1 MNSVQSQHP
10 INYSA
15 SGIVRYAWLPI
26 PIFILLIGILWM
38 ADLKIVLEPPYL
50 LPLFNFIFS
59 TAVAFFV
66 SYLAVIS
73 FSRNA
78 SVTVLMLGSG
88 MLFFGTVSVI
98 AAIAIQIGQINLGI
112 TVYNTG
118 VLFSGMCHLLAAAAL
133 VIESRVNRNAIL
145 ILSATYALVLTV
157 IGLLTYAATK
167 DLTPVFFIQG
177 IGPTPFRQAVLGTAV
192 GIHLLSGI
200 IIALVSRRFH
210 WIFGRWYA
218 LSLMM
223 IAIGLFGVLIISHV
237 GSPLGWSGRAAQYVG
252 GIYMIVAVLVG
263 ARKNGEW
270 DASLQAAL
278 KESQERYRML
288 VEATFEGIVISEEE
302 VIVDVNEQFCRMLG
316 YTESELIGKPISD
329 LIPEKDRKR
338 VVSTILSGQDVTDE
352 HFMLKKDGNILVV
365 ESHGRTILRNGRHIR
380 YSAVRDITD
389 RKRSEKALQESEDK
403 FSKAFYNS
411 PTFMF
416 ITERDTGI
424 YIETNDAYSALT
436 SFKHEELIGHS
447 SIELG
452 ILSSE
457 VRAEI
462 IRHLLKSGRVQNMQ
476 LQIVTKSGEI
486 KTRLFSAETFEY
498 KGKPC
503 MIGSGIDIT
512 ELIQA
517 NEALRISEEKYRFLF
532 DSMKEGFCIVEV
544 IFDENGKGIDHRFI
558 EVNQAF
564 EHHTGLNE
572 AVGKTALELVPGL
585 ESKWSKRYGRIA
597 ASGKAEH
604 FIDDS
609 VAMGRWFEMDCFG
622 VGNPEENRVAL
633 LFNDITERKQVEDA
647 LRESENRFRMLF
659 EHMAEGFFL
668 AEIICDESGNPVD
681 YQHLAVNPALE
692 YFVGKTRLEVLKSP
706 RPWIEKFGRVAL
718 TGKPEKFEGF
728 SVLLNRHFLISA
740 YCPEHGKFACLVQD
754 ITDAKRSK
762 QKLIES
768 EERFRTM
775 ADGLPL
781 MVWVYD
787 HRNKQLLVNKTYLE
801 FFGVTHEEVNNDR
814 WQILIHP
821 DDADAYLNEFFDC
834 VRSQRPFYG
843 QARVKRSDGQW
854 RWIESW
860 AQPRLSPDGG
870 YMGSVGTSTDITERK
885 QTEEAIKDLTKNLE
899 LRVAERTAVAE
910 QRARQLQQLALELSN
925 AEDKE
930 RKRMAMILHDDLQQH
945 LGALRFNLF
954 TLLPKD
960 LIDDEVKDRLLKFE
974 DLIDQ
979 AIKKTRSLSHELSP
993 PVLHQS
999 GFLAALN
1006 WLAKDVQQKHGQQV
1020 ILKSMPEA
1028 EPESTAVSSVLFRSV
1043 RELLFNALKHS
1054 ETKTAFIEADV
1065 MGNFISVSVK
1075 DHGKGCDVEA
1085 VKARTS
1091 SAPGFGLFNIEE
1103 RIKFLGGHFE
1113 IDSIPGNGCCVTLR
1127 VPKDPES
1134 TLQNVQVSTDVIP
1147 KKKQQKQPQTADQ
1160 IRIMLVDDHP
1170 SIRQGMSMF
1179 LKAITD
1185 FELLAEASNGIE
1197 AVRMARELKPDVVLM
1212 DISMPEMDGIEAT
1225 AVIKKD
1231 HPNIRIIGLSM
1242 HEDEKTR
1249 ERMLS
1254 AGASAYLNKAAP
1266 VNEIIEVIKNSRTI
1280 KKAIGT

>member
-1 MNSVQSQHP
+1 MNSVQSQHLM
-10 INYSA
+10 NYRA

-26 PIFILLIGILWM
+26 PIFILLIGTLWL
-38 ADLKIVLEPPYL
+38 ADMKIVIEPPYL

-88 MLFFGTVSVI
+88 MLFFGTVSFI
-98 AAIAIQIGQINLGI
+98 AAIAIQLGHINIGV

-133 VIESRVNRNAIL
+133 TIESRVNRNAVL

-157 IGLLTYAATK
+157 IGLLTYAAAK
-167 DLTPVFFIQG
+167 GLTPVFFLQG
-177 IGPTPFRQAVLGTAV
+177 MGPTPFRQAVLGTAV
-192 GIHLLSGI
+192 GIHLLSGF

-218 LSLMM
+218 LSLLM
-223 IAIGLFGVLIISHV
+223 IAIGLFGVLVISHV

-252 GIYMIVAVLVG
+252 GIYMLMAVLVG
-263 ARKNGEW
+263 AGKNGEW

-288 VEATFEGIVISEEE
+288 VEATFEGIVISKEE

-338 VVSTILSGQDVTDE
+338 VVSTIFSGQDVTDE
-352 HFMLKKDGNILVV
+352 HFMLKKDGNNIVV

-389 RKRSEKALQESEDK
+389 RKESEKALQESEQRYRALFTNMTEGFALGQVLFDPNGAVCDFNFLEINDAFEQQTGLSRQIIGRPMTEVLPNLEQHWIDTYCRVAVTGEGVHFQNYNK
-403 FSKAFYNS
+403 DTDRHYDVICYSPSKNCFAIIFLDITGQVNKEQLLRQVNERLQQKTEALQTANKDLQRAHGLIEGITRSTSDLIAAQDTNFRYIYFNEAYRREFKNLWGREIEIGTS
-411 PTFMF
+411 MIESLASWPEDQQMAIDLWNRALKGESFG
-416 ITERDTGI
+416 ITEKFGP
-424 YIETNDAYSALT
+424 
-436 SFKHEELIGHS
+436 EL
-447 SIELG
+447 EKQ
-452 ILSSE
+452 
-457 VRAEI
+457 VY
-462 IRHLLKSGRVQNMQ
+462 Q
-476 LQIVTKSGEI
+476 LQFNPVYDAQGKQIGAAHILRNVTE
-486 KTRLFSAETFEY
+486 
-498 KGKPC
+498 
-503 MIGSGIDIT
+503 
-512 ELIQA
+512 
-517 NEALRISEEKYRFLF
+517 
-532 DSMKEGFCIVEV
+532 
-544 IFDENGKGIDHRFI
+544 
-558 EVNQAF
+558 
-564 EHHTGLNE
+564 
-572 AVGKTALELVPGL
+572 
-585 ESKWSKRYGRIA
+585 
-597 ASGKAEH
+597 
-604 FIDDS
+604 
-609 VAMGRWFEMDCFG
+609 
-622 VGNPEENRVAL
+622 
-633 LFNDITERKQVEDA
+633 QVRTQQA
-647 LRESENRFRMLF
+647 LRESENRFRLLF
-659 EHMAEGFFL
+659 ENMAEGFFL
-668 AEIICDESGNPVD
+668 AEIICDKSGKPFD
-681 YQHLAVNPALE
+681 YRHLKVNPALE
-692 YFVGKTRLEVLKSP
+692 SLVNIKPEDLIGKTRLEVVKSQS
-706 RPWIEKFGRVAL
+706 PWIEEFGRVAL

-728 SVLLNRHFLISA
+728 SVFLNRHYSFSA
-740 YCPEHGKFACLVQD
+740 YCPEHGKFACLVQ
-754 ITDAKRSK
+754 
-762 QKLIES
+762 
-768 EERFRTM
+768 
-775 ADGLPL
+775 
-781 MVWVYD
+781 
-787 HRNKQLLVNKTYLE
+787 
-801 FFGVTHEEVNNDR
+801 
-814 WQILIHP
+814 
-821 DDADAYLNEFFDC
+821 
-834 VRSQRPFYG
+834 
-843 QARVKRSDGQW
+843 
-854 RWIESW
+854 
-860 AQPRLSPDGG
+860 
-870 YMGSVGTSTDITERK
+870 DITERK

-960 LIDDEVKDRLLKFE
+960 LIDDEVKDRLFKFE

-1006 WLAKDVQQKHGQQV
+1006 WLIKDVQEKHGQQV
-1020 ILKSMPEA
+1020 TLKSTPEA
-1028 EPESTAVSSVLFRSV
+1028 EPKSTVVASVLFRSV

-1065 MGNFISVSVK
+1065 AGNFISVSVK

-1091 SAPGFGLFNIEE
+1091 STPGFGLFNIEE

-1113 IDSIPGNGCCVTLR
+1113 IDSIPGNGCCVTVR

-1134 TLQNVQVSTDVIP
+1134 TLQTVQVSTDVISKE
-1147 KKKQQKQPQTADQ
+1147 KKQKQPQTADQ
-1160 IRIMLVDDHP
+1160 LRIMLVDDHP

-1266 VNEIIEVIKNSRTI
+1266 VNKIIEVIKNSRTSN
-1280 KKAIGT
+1280 

>member
-1 MNSVQSQHP
+1 MNSLQNQHP
-10 INYSA
+10 LKYSA
-15 SGIVRYAWLPI
+15 SGILRYAWLPI
-26 PIFILLIGILWM
+26 PIFILLIGTLWL
-38 ADLKIVLEPPYL
+38 ADIKLVLEPPYL

-59 TAVAFFV
+59 TAVSFFV
-66 SYLAVIS
+66 SYVAVIS

-88 MLFFGTVSVI
+88 MLFFGTVSFI
-98 AAIAIQIGQINLGI
+98 AAIAIQIGQINLAI

-118 VLFSGMCHLLAAAAL
+118 VLFSGMCHFLAAAAL
-133 VIESRVNRNAIL
+133 TIESRVNRSAIL
-145 ILSATYALVLTV
+145 VLSATYAFILTV
-157 IGLLTYAATK
+157 IGLLTYAAAK

-200 IIALVSRRFH
+200 IIVLVSRRFH

-223 IAIGLFGVLIISHV
+223 IAIGLFGVLVTNHV
-237 GSPLGWSGRAAQYVG
+237 GSPLGWSGRAAQYIG
-252 GIYMIVAVLVG
+252 GIYMLVAVLVG
-263 ARKNGEW
+263 ARTNGEW

-288 VEATFEGIVISEEE
+288 VEATFEGIVISEEG
-302 VIVDVNEQFCRMLG
+302 VIVDVNEQFCHMLD
-316 YTESELIGKPISD
+316 YTESELIGKPIAD
-329 LIPEKDRKR
+329 LIPENDRKR
-338 VVSTILSGQDVTDE
+338 VVSMILSGQDVTDE
-352 HFMLKKDGNILVV
+352 RVMLKKDGNILVV
-365 ESHGRTILRNGRHIR
+365 EFHGRTILRNGKHIR
-380 YSAVRDITD
+380 YLAVRDITD
-389 RKRSEKALQESEDK
+389 RKRSEKALQESEEK

-411 PTFMF
+411 PTFLF

-436 SFKHEELIGHS
+436 GFKHEELIGHS

-452 ILSSE
+452 ILTSE

-486 KTRLFSAETFEY
+486 RTPLFSVETFEY

-544 IFDENGKGIDHRFI
+544 IFDENGKGIDYRFS

-564 EHHTGLNE
+564 EHHTGLYE
-572 AVGKTALELVPGL
+572 AVGKTANELVPGL
-585 ESKWSKRYGRIA
+585 ESKWPERYGRIA
-597 ASGKAEH
+597 ASGKAKH

-609 VAMGRWFEMDCFG
+609 VAMGRWFEVDCFR
-622 VGNPEENRVAL
+622 VGNPEKNRVAL

-668 AEIICDESGNPVD
+668 AEIICDESGNPFD
-681 YQHLAVNPALE
+681 YRHLKVNLALE
-692 YFVGKTRLEVLKSP
+692 SLINLKTEDLIGKTRMEVLKSQS
-706 RPWIEKFGRVAL
+706 PWIEEFGRVAL

-728 SVLLNRHFLISA
+728 SVSLNRHFSISA
-740 YCPEHGKFACLVQD
+740 YCPEHGKFACLVQ
-754 ITDAKRSK
+754 
-762 QKLIES
+762 
-768 EERFRTM
+768 
-775 ADGLPL
+775 
-781 MVWVYD
+781 
-787 HRNKQLLVNKTYLE
+787 
-801 FFGVTHEEVNNDR
+801 
-814 WQILIHP
+814 
-821 DDADAYLNEFFDC
+821 
-834 VRSQRPFYG
+834 
-843 QARVKRSDGQW
+843 
-854 RWIESW
+854 
-860 AQPRLSPDGG
+860 
-870 YMGSVGTSTDITERK
+870 DITERK

-899 LRVAERTAVAE
+899 LRVAERTEVAE

-974 DLIDQ
+974 DLINQ
-979 AIKKTRSLSHELSP
+979 TIKKTRSLSHELSP

-1006 WLAKDVQQKHGQQV
+1006 WLVKDVQEKHGQQV
-1020 ILKSMPEA
+1020 TLKSMPEA
-1028 EPESTAVSSVLFRSV
+1028 EPKSAVVASVLFRSV

-1065 MGNFISVSVK
+1065 AGNFINISVK

-1085 VKARTS
+1085 VKARTGS
-1091 SAPGFGLFNIEE
+1091 TPGFGLFNIEE

-1113 IDSIPGNGCCVTLR
+1113 IDSIPDNGCSVTLR
-1127 VPKDPES
+1127 VPTDPES
-1134 TLQNVQVSTDVIP
+1134 TLQTVHVSTDAISI
-1147 KKKQQKQPQTADQ
+1147 KKKQKQPRIADQ
-1160 IRIMLVDDHP
+1160 LCIMLVDDHP
-1170 SIRQGMSMF
+1170 TIRQGMAMF
-1179 LKAITD
+1179 LKASTD
-1185 FELLAEASNGIE
+1185 FKLLAEASNGIE
-1197 AVRMARELKPDVVLM
+1197 AVRMARDLRPDVVLM

-1242 HEDEKTR
+1242 HEDEQTR

-1254 AGASAYLNKAAP
+1254 AGASAYINKAAP
-1266 VNEIIEVIKNSRTI
+1266 VDEIIEVIKNSRTSN
-1280 KKAIGT
+1280 